1 MKRSLFAGL
10 MMAVALPTLAL
21 AEVVQVQTARGD
33 ASVTAAP
40 ETVVALDLA
49 AVDTLE
55 ALGVPVSGVPT
66 PIYLDYLED
75 TAEKAQPVGS
85 LFEPDFEALA
95 VMAPDLIVAGGR
107 SSKQFEPLTKIAPTI
122 DMTIWG
128 NDLVDQAKA
137 RTMAYG
143 KVFALEEAANALNE
157 ELDSKLAALNAAVQ
171 GKGDALI
178 VMTNGGKVSAY
189 GKDSRFGWL
198 HIATGLPEAHDK
210 ITAETHGEAVSFEF
224 IAETD
229 ADWLLVVD
237 RGAAIGQAGQAASAT
252 LDNPLVAGTK
262 AAKAGQVIYLNSGPL
277 YIAGGGMQSMMGTV
291 DELLAAF
298 GN

>member
-49 AVDTLE
+49 AVATLE

-143 KVFALEEAANALNE
+143 KVFALEEAASALNA

-229 ADWLLVVD
+229 PDWLLVVD
-237 RGAAIGQAGQAASAT
+237 RGAAIGKAGQAASAT

-298 GN
+298 GS